1 MRGRSLVG
9 LIVPA
14 AAAVASAALAGCA
27 SDAAQRID
35 LDLPAKNQSQWRL
48 PLDQYLP
55 PLIDVEY
62 NAQQVFVQKCMA
74 EVGHEWIVR
83 LDPAG
88 TATGES
94 WNSAGRKLFSVH
106 LAETY
111 GYGNSGQISRSP
123 EAEQAWL
130 DGERSRRA
138 VAEQAPEAA
147 ENCFD
152 QSTAV
157 LDDEPSWQV
166 YDLAME
172 IAGGASGD
180 AQQSSE
186 VKEAASRWRECM
198 TEAGLPD
205 LPAVPEEMPPSSVDD
220 GGGPAIDAP
229 YSVGDEFDVSAEER
243 RVAVADATCQD
254 SSGYARALYDAEWDA
269 QADAMKSHADDLV
282 RYGAQLD
289 EQRARAESYL
299 AENTP
304 EAR

>member
-1 MRGRSLVG
+1 MRKRSRFAL
-9 LIVPA
+9 LVPA
-14 AAAVASAALAGCA
+14 AVVASAALAGCA
-27 SDAAQRID
+27 TAAVQGAD

-62 NAQQVFVQKCMA
+62 DAQQVFVHKCMA
-74 EVGHEWIVR
+74 EAGREWVVR
-83 LDPAG
+83 LDPPG
-88 TATGES
+88 TTTGES
-94 WNSAGRKLFSVH
+94 WNAAGRKLFSVE

-111 GYGNSGQISRSP
+111 GYGNSGQIARSP

-130 DGERSRRA
+130 NGERSRRA

-147 ENCFD
+147 EGCFE

-180 AQQSSE
+180 AQEFPE
-186 VKEAASRWRECM
+186 VEEAASQWRECM
-198 TEAGLPD
+198 ADAGLPD
-205 LPAVPEEMPPSSVDD
+205 LPAVPEEMPPASVDD

-243 RVAVADATCQD
+243 RVAVADTTCQD
-254 SSGYARALYDAEWDA
+254 SSGYASALYDAEWEA
-269 QADAMKSHADDLV
+269 QAEAMESHADDLV
-282 RYGAQLD
+282 RYGAQLE

-299 AENTP
+299 AEKTP

>member
-1 MRGRSLVG
+1 MRV
-9 LIVPA
+9 
-14 AAAVASAALAGCA
+14 
-27 SDAAQRID
+27 
-35 LDLPAKNQSQWRL
+35 
-48 PLDQYLP
+48 
-55 PLIDVEY
+55 
-62 NAQQVFVQKCMA
+62 
-74 EVGHEWIVR
+74 VR
-83 LDPAG
+83 LDPPG
-88 TATGES
+88 TTTGES
-94 WNSAGRKLFSVH
+94 WNAAGRKLFSVE

-111 GYGNSGQISRSP
+111 GYGNSGQIARSP

-130 DGERSRRA
+130 DGENSRRA

-147 ENCFD
+147 ESCFD

-180 AQQSSE
+180 AQESRE

-198 TEAGLPD
+198 ADAGLPD
-205 LPAVPEEMPPSSVDD
+205 LPAVPEEMPPASVDD
-220 GGGPAIDAP
+220 GGGSAIDAP

-254 SSGYARALYDAEWDA
+254 SSGYASALYDAEWEA
-269 QADAMKSHADDLV
+269 QAEAMESHADDLV
-282 RYGAQLD
+282 RYGEQLE

-299 AENTP
+299 AENAP
-304 EAR
+304 EVR

>member
-1 MRGRSLVG
+1 MRCLLRSAL
-9 LIVPA
+9 
-14 AAAVASAALAGCA
+14 VASAAVLVTGLTGCSTVA
-27 SDAAQRID
+27 LEHAD
-35 LDLPAKNQSQWRL
+35 LDLPAKNQSEWRL

-62 NAQQVFVQKCMA
+62 DAQQVFVHKCMA
-74 EVGHEWIVR
+74 EAGHDWVVR

-88 TATGES
+88 TTTGES

-138 VAEQAPEAA
+138 LAEHAPEAA
-147 ENCFD
+147 EGCFD

-180 AQQSSE
+180 AQESPE

-198 TEAGLPD
+198 ADAGLPD
-205 LPAVPEEMPPSSVDD
+205 LPAVPEEMPPASVDD

-254 SSGYARALYDAEWDA
+254 SSGYASALYDAEWEA
-269 QADAMKSHADDLV
+269 QAEAMESHADDLV
-282 RYGAQLD
+282 RYGEQLE

-299 AENTP
+299 AENAP
-304 EAR
+304 EVR

>member
-1 MRGRSLVG
+1 MKRPLRSSL
-9 LIVPA
+9 A
-14 AAAVASAALAGCA
+14 ASAVVIVTGLTGCSTAGVHRA
-27 SDAAQRID
+27 D

-48 PLDQYLP
+48 PLDQYSP

-62 NAQQVFVQKCMA
+62 DAQQVFVQKCMA
-74 EVGHEWIVR
+74 EAGHDWVVH

-88 TATGES
+88 TTTGES
-94 WNSAGRKLFSVH
+94 WNAAGRKLFSVE

-138 VAEQAPEAA
+138 LAEQVPEAA
-147 ENCFD
+147 ENCLD

-166 YDLAME
+166 YDLAQE
-172 IAGGASGD
+172 IAGGASKD
-180 AQQSSE
+180 AQESPE
-186 VKEAASRWRECM
+186 VVEAVSRWRECM
-198 TEAGLPD
+198 ADAGLPD
-205 LPAVPEEMPPSSVDD
+205 LPAVPEEMPPASVDD

-254 SSGYARALYDAEWDA
+254 SSGYASALYDAEWDA
-269 QADAMKSHADDLV
+269 QVDAMTSHADDLV
-282 RYGAQLD
+282 RYGGQLE

>member
-1 MRGRSLVG
+1 MRGRSRFV

-14 AAAVASAALAGCA
+14 AAVVSAALAGCA
-27 SDAAQRID
+27 TDAAQRTD

-48 PLDQYLP
+48 PLDQYMP
-55 PLIDVEY
+55 PLLNVEY
-62 NAQQVFVQKCMA
+62 DAQQVFVHKCMA
-74 EVGHEWIVR
+74 EAGHEWVVR
-83 LDPAG
+83 LDPPG
-88 TATGES
+88 TTTGES
-94 WNSAGRKLFSVH
+94 WNAAGRKLFSVE
-106 LAETY
+106 LGETF
-111 GYGNSGQISRSP
+111 GYGNSGEIARSP

-138 VAEQAPEAA
+138 VADQAPEAA
-147 ENCFD
+147 ESCFD

-180 AQQSSE
+180 AQESPE
-186 VKEAASRWRECM
+186 VGEAASRWRECM
-198 TEAGLPD
+198 AEVGLPD
-205 LPAVPEEMPPSSVDD
+205 LPAVPEEMPPASVDD

-282 RYGAQLD
+282 RYGHQLE
-289 EQRARAESYL
+289 EQRARAEAYL
-299 AENTP
+299 AENAP